1 MIALLCLLACLED
14 DYAGPEDGDDTGAG
28 ADTAADD
35 TADTGGNT
43 DTDTNGSDL
52 ALVGDWRS
60 EGDGI
65 SPLLQYFDIVR
76 VDATFAADGTYLVTS
91 LDADGQQTEYVGTYV
106 ADDGTTPGSV
116 TLTQSSPYVATS
128 VGIWQVDGTTLT
140 YEVAQT
146 QPDYGWSP
154 ATPESGFGSTTGGN
168 LDPGD
173 NVQVYVRR

>member
-1 MIALLCLLACLED
+1 MIALLALLACMED
-14 DYAGPEDGDDTGAG
+14 DYTGPSADSGDTGA

-35 TADTGGNT
+35 TGAGDTGG
-43 DTDTNGSDL
+43 DTNGTDL

-60 EGDGI
+60 EGDDV
-65 SPLLQYFDIVR
+65 SALLAYFDIVQ
-76 VDATFAADGTYLVTS
+76 VDATFSADGTYLVTS
-91 LDADGQQTEYVGTYV
+91 LDGDGQQTEYVGTYV

-116 TLTQSSPYVATS
+116 TLTQSSPYAATS
-128 VGIWQVDGTTLT
+128 VGIWQVDGATLT

-154 ATPESGFGSTTGGN
+154 ATPESGFGSTSGGN